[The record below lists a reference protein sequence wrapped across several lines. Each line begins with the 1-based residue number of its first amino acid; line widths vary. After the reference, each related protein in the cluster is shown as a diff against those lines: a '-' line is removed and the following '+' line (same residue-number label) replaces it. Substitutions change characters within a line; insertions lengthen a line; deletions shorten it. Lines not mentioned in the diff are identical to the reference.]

1 MLWQGCYRNPAKK
14 GTFLS
19 SYQGDILMEFRQLV
33 RTAHSDHGMRKL
45 DGARCQP
52 ITFLP

>member
-19 SYQGDILMEFRQLV
+19 SYQGDILMEFRHQAEQSL
-33 RTAHSDHGMRKL
+33 APDAKK
-45 DGARCQP
+45 
-52 ITFLP
+52 

>member
-19 SYQGDILMEFRQLV
+19 SYQGDILMEFRQLEN
-33 RTAHSDHGMRKL
+33 RTCQAR
-45 DGARCQP
+45 GATL
-52 ITFLP
+52 ISVLF

>member
-19 SYQGDILMEFRQLV
+19 SYQGDILMEFR
-33 RTAHSDHGMRKL
+33 HL
-45 DGARCQP
+45 D
-52 ITFLP
+52 I